1 MNIYNKKQL
10 KNDKSKT
17 MNKIETLRSITTKMK
32 MFDLASKESDY
43 ITVTEWSNGEGWDI
57 CINDNVIQIS
67 RGELE
72 AINFLTT
79 AVDRSISIDE
89 NED

>member
-1 MNIYNKKQL
+1 
-10 KNDKSKT
+10 
-17 MNKIETLRSITTKMK
+17 MNKIERLRSITTKMK
-32 MFDLASKESDY
+32 MFDYIAKESDY

-57 CINDNVIQIS
+57 CINDNVIQIG

>member
-1 MNIYNKKQL
+1 
-10 KNDKSKT
+10 
-17 MNKIETLRSITTKMK
+17 MNKIERLRSITTNMK

-43 ITVTEWSNGEGWDI
+43 ITVTEWSGSEGWDI
-57 CINDNVIQIS
+57 CIKNKMISIS
-67 RGELE
+67 RDELE

-79 AVDRSISIDE
+79 AVDKTISIDE

>member
-1 MNIYNKKQL
+1 
-10 KNDKSKT
+10 
-17 MNKIETLRSITTKMK
+17 MNKIERLRSITTKMK
-32 MFDLASKESDY
+32 MFDLTSRESDY
-43 ITVTEWSNGEGWDI
+43 ITVTEWANGEGWDV

-67 RGELE
+67 RDELE

>member
-1 MNIYNKKQL
+1 M
-10 KNDKSKT
+10 S
-17 MNKIETLRSITTKMK
+17 KIERLRSITAKMK
-32 MFDLASKESDY
+32 TFDYIAKESDY

-57 CINDNVIQIS
+57 CLRDKMISIS
-67 RGELE
+67 RDELE

-79 AVDRSISIDE
+79 AVDKTISIDE

>member
-1 MNIYNKKQL
+1 
-10 KNDKSKT
+10 
-17 MNKIETLRSITTKMK
+17 MNKIESVRSITTKMK
-32 MFDLASKESDY
+32 MFDLVSKDSDY

-79 AVDRSISIDE
+79 AVDRSIGIDE

>member
-1 MNIYNKKQL
+1 
-10 KNDKSKT
+10 
-17 MNKIETLRSITTKMK
+17 MNKIESVRSITTKMK
-32 MFDLASKESDY
+32 MFDLTSKDSDY

-67 RGELE
+67 RDELE
-72 AINFLTT
+72 AFNFLTT
-79 AVDRSISIDE
+79 AVDRSISIEE

>member
-1 MNIYNKKQL
+1 
-10 KNDKSKT
+10 
-17 MNKIETLRSITTKMK
+17 MNKIERLRSITAKTKT
-32 MFDLASKESDY
+32 FDYIANESDY
-43 ITVTEWSNGEGWDI
+43 ISVTEWSNGEGWDI

>member
-1 MNIYNKKQL
+1 
-10 KNDKSKT
+10 
-17 MNKIETLRSITTKMK
+17 MNKIESVRSIATKMK
-32 MFDLASKESDY
+32 MFDLTSKESDY
-43 ITVTEWSNGEGWDI
+43 ITVTEWSGSEGWDI
-57 CINDNVIQIS
+57 CLKDKMISIS

-79 AVDRSISIDE
+79 AVDRSINIEE

>member
-1 MNIYNKKQL
+1 
-10 KNDKSKT
+10 

-72 AINFLTT
+72 AINFLTI
-79 AVDRSISIDE
+79 AVDRNISIDE

>member
-1 MNIYNKKQL
+1 M
-10 KNDKSKT
+10 S
-17 MNKIETLRSITTKMK
+17 KIERLRSITTKMK
-32 MFDLASKESDY
+32 MFDLTSKESDY

-57 CINDNVIQIS
+57 SLNDKMIGIS
-67 RGELE
+67 RGMLD

-79 AVDRSISIDE
+79 AVDKTISIEE

>member
-1 MNIYNKKQL
+1 
-10 KNDKSKT
+10 

-32 MFDLASKESDY
+32 MFDLTFRDSDY
-43 ITVTEWSNGEGWDI
+43 ITVTEWSGSEGWDI
-57 CINDNVIQIS
+57 CLKDKMISIS
-67 RGELE
+67 RDELE

-79 AVDRSISIDE
+79 AVDRSISIEE

>member
-1 MNIYNKKQL
+1 MK
-10 KNDKSKT
+10 
-17 MNKIETLRSITTKMK
+17 KIERLRSITTKMK
-32 MFDLASKESDY
+32 MFDLTSKESDY
-43 ITVTEWSNGEGWDI
+43 ITVTEWSGSEGWDI
-57 CINDNVIQIS
+57 CLKDKMISIS
-67 RGELE
+67 RDELE